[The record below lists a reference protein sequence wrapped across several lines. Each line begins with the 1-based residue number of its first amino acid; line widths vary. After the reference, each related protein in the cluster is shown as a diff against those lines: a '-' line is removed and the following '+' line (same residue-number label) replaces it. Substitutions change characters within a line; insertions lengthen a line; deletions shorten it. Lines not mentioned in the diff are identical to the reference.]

1 MTFGQFVKVFM
12 TDAGMNQKQLAERI
26 GISTPVMCD
35 ILTNKR
41 GFTVK
46 QAKKCQEIFG
56 VPAVI
61 FLMILIQVI
70 PTNFL
75 TILLWWGK
83 GLVLV
88 YANKHPF
95 Q

>member
-12 TDAGMNQKQLAERI
+12 TDAGMNQKQLAEKI

-41 GFTVK
+41 GFTMK
-46 QAKKCQEIFG
+46 QAKKCEEVFG

-61 FLMILIQVI
+61 FLMMYNLKE
-70 PTNFL
+70 L
-75 TILLWWGK
+75 EK
-83 GLVLV
+83 
-88 YANKHPF
+88 
-95 Q
+95 